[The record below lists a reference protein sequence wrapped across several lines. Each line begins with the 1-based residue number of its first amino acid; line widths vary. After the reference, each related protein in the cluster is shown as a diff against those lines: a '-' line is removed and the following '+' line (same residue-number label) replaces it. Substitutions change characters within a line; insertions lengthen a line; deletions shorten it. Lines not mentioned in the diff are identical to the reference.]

1 MRIAIDYT
9 PAARKR
15 TGIGNNIFYLVE
27 GLHKIDPENHYY
39 LCVHRLSYLYGR
51 LKNKNIS
58 LKKFNT
64 NHFRYVPFTNAK
76 VLSYFMRNKVDIAHN
91 TNFKILCS
99 GSKGTLTTVH
109 DIAFLLFPDFVPQEL
124 MPKYAARTKSALEKS
139 DIVIT
144 VSKSSADDICK
155 FLHVPQDKIRVVYN
169 GVNRALFKEAKQDA
183 SFEVFRKKYNID
195 RKYVLFVG
203 TMEKRKNVVNLVKAF
218 KGINKDY
225 LLVLIGKPGWKSE
238 EILEVIKSMDLSKD
252 VRMVGYIPDHELPLF
267 YSNAELF
274 VYPSLYEG
282 FGIPPVEAMSCG
294 APVMVSD
301 IPVFREIL
309 QEAAVY
315 VNPYDPVE
323 IHEKLFYYLQ
333 NESERERLRHLGLKL
348 SGEYTWE
355 RSAGALLNIYK
366 ELYK

>member
-1 MRIAIDYT
+1 MRVAIDYT

-27 GLHKIDPENHYY
+27 SLHKIDPENYYY
-39 LCVHRLSYLYGR
+39 LCIHRLSYLYGR
-51 LKNKNIS
+51 LKNKHIS
-58 LKKFNT
+58 LKEFNT
-64 NHFRYVPFTNAK
+64 DRFRYVPFTNARA
-76 VLSYFMRNKVDIAHN
+76 LSYFMKRKIDIAHN

-99 GSKGTLTTVH
+99 GSRGTLTTVH
-109 DIAFLLFPDFVPQEL
+109 DIAFLLFPDFVPPEL
-124 MPKYAARTKSALEKS
+124 MPKYTARTKNAIEKS

-155 FLHVPQDKIRVVYN
+155 FLHIPQDKIKVVYN
-169 GVNRALFKEAKQDA
+169 GVNRTLFKKAEHDA
-183 SFEVFRKKYNID
+183 SFETFRRKYNID

-203 TMEKRKNVVNLVKAF
+203 TLEKRKNVVNLVKAF

-238 EILEVIKSMDLSKD
+238 EILEAIESMDLSKD
-252 VRMVGYIPDHELPLF
+252 VRMIGYVQDNELPLF

-282 FGIPPVEAMSCG
+282 FGMPPVEAMSCG

-309 QEAAVY
+309 QDAAAY
-315 VNPYDPVE
+315 VNPYDIAE
-323 IHEKLFYYLQ
+323 IHDKLIYSLQ
-333 NESERERLRHLGLKL
+333 NESERERLRHSGLKL
-348 SGEYTWE
+348 SEKYTWE